1 MIRTRPK
8 SRIPRQGRRRCTD
21 DDRNRKCP
29 FERKGAPAP
38 TRPPDLL
45 KPATDTPDTCGGS
58 ARGPERPRP
67 PPPPRPPTRVPAE
80 NRTVHLAGWHECE
93 RRTSGSLRSIWSDG
107 GGRRSIAPL
116 PARVSFVLV
125 AIADEAYS
133 WLTSQSDWFA
143 RSVAVVHVAADG
155 CGQRMI
161 HRIHPR
167 LGDVCIIA
175 RCCKRCVANFRRQ
188 VTLRCNAFGVAHRR
202 L

>member
-1 MIRTRPK
+1 MPAVRLAPSVCAFWPSKFLSRCAPRTWSHTGCK
-8 SRIPRQGRRRCTD
+8 SVCRRQGGLSGGGFQRR
-21 DDRNRKCP
+21 
-29 FERKGAPAP
+29 PAWSVL
-38 TRPPDLL
+38 D
-45 KPATDTPDTCGGS
+45 
-58 ARGPERPRP
+58 
-67 PPPPRPPTRVPAE
+67 

-93 RRTSGSLRSIWSDG
+93 RRTSGSLRSIWSDR